1 MSNNLHKDSPEH
13 KPEHKSENN
22 AQDISENISDKNS
35 SNKPDALESNLNDQ
49 QNNDQQNSEVLSD
62 LPASDSSKSEHT
74 KAIVEPSLAAMPTSN
89 SYKNEPKNDH
99 KNVND
104 KKSKIVR
111 IIFILFLI
119 FIVALGLWLAY
130 KPAQQ
135 QIQGMVEATTIN
147 VSTKIPSRVEA
158 LLVHEGDEVKKGQI
172 LGVLTS
178 PELQSK
184 QQQAL
189 GVLQS
194 AQALEQ
200 TAKRGSQQENIESLK
215 ANWQSALAQADLAK
229 VTFQR
234 SENLFKEGVISRQ
247 RRDESQAAKHSS
259 AQIAEAA
266 RQQYLRAERGSTN
279 EQLSSAQAQVKIAEA
294 GVFEANALNQEMQL
308 IAPQDGEV
316 SESFANVG
324 ELVPA
329 GIPLYTLLDLNN
341 QWISIN
347 LREDQFNQLKVG
359 SVLYGS
365 IPALNQTQ
373 IAFKVNHIAAQG
385 TFASWKP
392 TRQSSGYDV
401 RTFEIKLKATQ
412 PLAGLR
418 PGMSVLF
425 DWPQNNKQSL
435 GQ

>member
-1 MSNNLHKDSPEH
+1 MSNNQPKDI
-13 KPEHKSENN
+13 KNN
-22 AQDISENISDKNS
+22 VNVSDDSLNITSTELKANINSNQVDSDEILANS
-35 SNKPDALESNLNDQ
+35 TNDNGLNDEASVEQSNATKINLNDDAESINTSATSTNSSSMEA
-49 QNNDQQNSEVLSD
+49 NNAEVIS
-62 LPASDSSKSEHT
+62 AE
-74 KAIVEPSLAAMPTSN
+74 
-89 SYKNEPKNDH
+89 
-99 KNVND
+99 
-104 KKSKIVR
+104 KKSKIMR
-111 IIFILFLI
+111 ILFILFLI
-119 FIVALGLWLAY
+119 FVVALGLWLAY

-135 QIQGMVEATTIN
+135 QVQGMVESATIN
-147 VSTKIPSRVEA
+147 VSTKIPSRVEE
-158 LLVHEGDEVKKGQI
+158 LLAYEGDQVKKGELLAI
-172 LGVLTS
+172 LTS
-178 PELQSK
+178 PELQAK

-189 GVLQS
+189 GALQS

-215 ANWQSALAQADLAK
+215 ANWQSALAQANLAK

-247 RRDESQAAKHSS
+247 RRDESQAAKSSS

-294 GVFEANALNQEMQL
+294 AVFEANALNQEMQL

-316 SESFANVG
+316 SESFANIG

-329 GIPLYTLLDLNN
+329 GIPLYTLVDLNN
-341 QWISIN
+341 QWVSIN

-359 SVLYGS
+359 SELYGD

-373 IAFKVNHIAAQG
+373 VAFKVNHIAAQG

-401 RTFEIKLKATQ
+401 RTFEIKLKTTQ

-425 DWPQNNKQSL
+425 DWPQNTKQSL
-435 GQ
+435 GH

>member
-1 MSNNLHKDSPEH
+1 MNNNLP
-13 KPEHKSENN
+13 ENN
-22 AQDISENISDKNS
+22 QKHPNTAQQPQADLAD
-35 SNKPDALESNLNDQ
+35 LT
-49 QNNDQQNSEVLSD
+49 SD
-62 LPASDSSKSEHT
+62 LSKTDATHSAQQDQT
-74 KAIVEPSLAAMPTSN
+74 NPIPEPTAAKPLEN
-89 SYKNEPKNDH
+89 ST
-99 KNVND
+99 D

-111 IIFILFLI
+111 IVFVLFLI
-119 FIVALGLWLAY
+119 FMVALGLWLAY
-130 KPAQQ
+130 KPASQ

-147 VSTKIPSRVEA
+147 VSTKIPSRVEE
-158 LLVHEGDEVKKGQI
+158 LLAYEGDLVKKGQI
-172 LGVLTS
+172 LGILTS
-178 PELQSK
+178 PEIEAK

-189 GVLQS
+189 GALQS

-215 ANWQSALAQADLAK
+215 ANWQSAQAQANLAK
-229 VTFQR
+229 VTYQR

-247 RRDESQAAKHSS
+247 RRDEAQAAKLSS

-294 GVFEANALNQEMQL
+294 AVFEANALNQEMQL
-308 IAPQDGEV
+308 IAPEDGEV
-316 SESFANVG
+316 SETFANIG

-329 GIPLYTLLDLNN
+329 GIPLYTLVDLKN
-341 QWISIN
+341 QWVSIN

-359 SVLYGS
+359 SILYGD
-365 IPALNQTQ
+365 IPALNKKQL
-373 IAFKVNHIAAQG
+373 AFKVSHIAAQG

-401 RTFEIKLKATQ
+401 RTFEIKLKPTQ
-412 PLAGLR
+412 TLTDLR

-425 DWPQNNKQSL
+425 SWPQSGKQAL

>member
-1 MSNNLHKDSPEH
+1 MNNNLPENMPKNLPET
-13 KPEHKSENN
+13 KPVAKPKTTPEMMPTLDEKTTAATQSSDLAADVSVENGEPVES
-22 AQDISENISDKNS
+22 ISVPA
-35 SNKPDALESNLNDQ
+35 PDNNLN
-49 QNNDQQNSEVLSD
+49 NN
-62 LPASDSSKSEHT
+62 P
-74 KAIVEPSLAAMPTSN
+74 
-89 SYKNEPKNDH
+89 
-99 KNVND
+99 D
-104 KKSKIVR
+104 KKSKIIRTV
-111 IIFILFLI
+111 FILFLM
-119 FIVALGLWLAY
+119 FMVALGLWLAY
-130 KPAQQ
+130 KPTQQ

-147 VSTKIPSRVEA
+147 VSTKIPSRVEE
-158 LLVHEGDEVKKGQI
+158 LLAYEGDQVRKGQI
-172 LGVLTS
+172 LGILTS
-178 PELQSK
+178 PEIEAK

-189 GVLQS
+189 GTLQT

-200 TAKRGSQQENIESLK
+200 TAKRGSQQENIDSLK
-215 ANWQSALAQADLAK
+215 ANWQSAQAQADLAR

-247 RRDESQAAKHSS
+247 RRDEAQAAKLSS

-279 EQLSSAQAQVKIAEA
+279 EQLSSAQAQVKIAQA
-294 GVFEANALNQEMQL
+294 AVAEANALNQEMQL
-308 IAPQDGEV
+308 IAPEDGEV

-329 GIPLYTLLDLNN
+329 GIPLYTLIDLNN

-359 SVLYGS
+359 SVLYGD
-365 IPALNQTQ
+365 IPALEQKH

-401 RTFEIKLKATQ
+401 RTFEVKLKPVQ
-412 PLAGLR
+412 PLTNLR

-425 DWPQNNKQSL
+425 SWPQSDKQAL